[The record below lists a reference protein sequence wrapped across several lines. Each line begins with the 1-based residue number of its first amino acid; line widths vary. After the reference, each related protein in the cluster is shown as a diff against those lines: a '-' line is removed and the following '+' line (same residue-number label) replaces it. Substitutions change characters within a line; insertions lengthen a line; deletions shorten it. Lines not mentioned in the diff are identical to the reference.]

1 MLGELGL
8 RGKKKKWIMLWKS
21 FPHRAS
27 IERKNERE
35 GKQRFRL
42 LAYFEQLLSIS
53 NSFTHFF
60 IHFFT
65 HTYIKNIQTIL
76 LKFLYQT
83 PPKVFQVG
91 GKCWIFFSFPFSF
104 FYNNILVSCL
114 VCKLFSKLASWVSK
128 TRVVTP
134 LFLLRVSE
142 DIHPT
147 TQIWIEFS
155 K

>member
-1 MLGELGL
+1 MLGEMGL
-8 RGKKKKWIMLWKS
+8 RGKKKNWIMLWKS

-42 LAYFEQLLSIS
+42 VAYFEQPFEYFKFTYTLFHPHIYQKYS
-53 NSFTHFF
+53 NNITQTSLPNTPKSF
-60 IHFFT
+60 
-65 HTYIKNIQTIL
+65 
-76 LKFLYQT
+76 
-83 PPKVFQVG
+83 PSG
-91 GKCWIFFSFPFSF
+91 GEMLNFFSFPFSF

-128 TRVVTP
+128 TRVVAP
-134 LFLLRVSE
+134 LFFLRVSE

>member
-1 MLGELGL
+1 MGL
-8 RGKKKKWIMLWKS
+8 RGKKKKMNNVVKKFSSQS
-21 FPHRAS
+21 FY
-27 IERKNERE
+27 RKKEWE
-35 GKQRFRL
+35 GRKTKVPFGSL
-42 LAYFEQLLSIS
+42 LVAYFEQLLSIS
-53 NSFTHFF
+53 NLLTHFF

-76 LKFLYQT
+76 LKLLYQT

-128 TRVVTP
+128 TRVVAP
-134 LFLLRVSE
+134 LFLLRVSK

>member
-1 MLGELGL
+1 MGL

-42 LAYFEQLLSIS
+42 VAYFEQLLSIS
-53 NSFTHFF
+53 NLLMYFF

-91 GKCWIFFSFPFSF
+91 GGNVEFFFSFPFSF